1 MKLLIASN
9 NKHKAEEI
17 RGILGLP
24 EIILITLKDLGIAI
38 EVEEDKDT
46 LEGNSEKKA
55 KEIYAAA
62 GIPTVAD
69 DTGLFVDALG
79 GEPGVYSSRYAGENA
94 SYEDN
99 CNKLIESLSGIEL
112 IKRTAHFKTVVC
124 FFDGKET
131 YCFEGLVNGKITET
145 KKGESGFG
153 YDPIFLP
160 DGYESTYA
168 EIPIEIKNT
177 ISHRAKAFQQ
187 FSHFLK
193 KYSEQSG

>member
-55 KEIYAAA
+55 KELKL
-62 GIPTVAD
+62 TLLKLD
-69 DTGLFVDALG
+69 F
-79 GEPGVYSSRYAGENA
+79 
-94 SYEDN
+94 
-99 CNKLIESLSGIEL
+99 KLIESLSGIEL